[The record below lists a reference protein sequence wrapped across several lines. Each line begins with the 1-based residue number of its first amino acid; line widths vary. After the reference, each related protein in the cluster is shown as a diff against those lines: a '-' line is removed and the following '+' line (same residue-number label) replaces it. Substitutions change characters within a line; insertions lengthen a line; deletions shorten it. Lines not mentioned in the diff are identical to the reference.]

1 MTANPAAETHRR
13 RAKIS
18 WFQVLICLF
27 LIAMALVCVYPMWYT
42 LIISISDKAKAM
54 AGEVY
59 ILPKGF
65 NLIAYRK
72 LLSDTTF
79 FDAFFVS
86 VKRVVLGCALNMAL
100 MLLTAYPLAM
110 PENRFP
116 RKKYYV
122 WFLVFNMLFYGGM
135 IPAFINIKNLG
146 LYNTIWSLVLPG
158 ALPIY
163 NTFLLM
169 NFFKNVPYD
178 MNESTTVDGASA
190 LRILFQIYVPVSLPA
205 LATVLL
211 FCFVGHWN
219 SWFDGLIYINQPQN
233 QPLQTLIYQ
242 LNVRINAQSMTSE
255 EIRELSVLSSE
266 TVNAAKII
274 IALIPIMAIYPFIQR
289 YFVMGLTLGAVKE

>member
-1 MTANPAAETHRR
+1 
-13 RAKIS
+13 
-18 WFQVLICLF
+18 
-27 LIAMALVCVYPMWYT
+27 
-42 LIISISDKAKAM
+42 M

-178 MNESTTVDGASA
+178 MNESTTLDGASA

>member
-1 MTANPAAETHRR
+1 
-13 RAKIS
+13 
-18 WFQVLICLF
+18 
-27 LIAMALVCVYPMWYT
+27 
-42 LIISISDKAKAM
+42 
-54 AGEVY
+54 
-59 ILPKGF
+59 
-65 NLIAYRK
+65 
-72 LLSDTTF
+72 
-79 FDAFFVS
+79 
-86 VKRVVLGCALNMAL
+86 
-100 MLLTAYPLAM
+100 
-110 PENRFP
+110 
-116 RKKYYV
+116 
-122 WFLVFNMLFYGGM
+122 MLFYGGM

-169 NFFKNVPYD
+169 NFFTNVPYD
-178 MNESTTVDGASA
+178 MNESATVEGASV
-190 LRILFQIYVPVSLPA
+190 LRMLFQIYVPVSLPA

-219 SWFDGLIYINQPQN
+219 SWFDGLIYINQPRN

-266 TVNAAKII
+266 TVNAAKIT

-289 YFVMGLTLGAVKE
+289 YFVTGLTLGAVKE

>member
-1 MTANPAAETHRR
+1 M
-13 RAKIS
+13 
-18 WFQVLICLF
+18 
-27 LIAMALVCVYPMWYT
+27 
-42 LIISISDKAKAM
+42 
-54 AGEVY
+54 
-59 ILPKGF
+59 
-65 NLIAYRK
+65 
-72 LLSDTTF
+72 
-79 FDAFFVS
+79 S
-86 VKRVVLGCALNMAL
+86 VKRVVLGCALNMA
-100 MLLTAYPLAM
+100 
-110 PENRFP
+110 
-116 RKKYYV
+116 
-122 WFLVFNMLFYGGM
+122 
-135 IPAFINIKNLG
+135 
-146 LYNTIWSLVLPG
+146 LVLPG

-178 MNESTTVDGASA
+178 MNESATVDGASA